1 MIDKAFN
8 LTTDPWIKV
17 IENGTNK
24 EKTVSLIEVFQ
35 NAQNYRRL
43 AGEMQSQDLS
53 ILRFLLAILTTVYS
67 RFNAE
72 NEPYDWLTIDENM
85 MQVSLDEDDDQ
96 EIKDD
101 LLDTWATLYQNGH
114 FTDIVTKYLKL
125 YNDRFSMFGEHPFY
139 QVTESEYNQFVP
151 SNKQIKDGNGPGKV
165 AVRQINRQ
173 VSESANTPAIFSP
186 KSGEFKNSIK
196 IDELV
201 RWLITYQNFTG
212 VTDKTKIKTTEKFSV
227 SRGWLYQLNPV
238 FAEGKTIF
246 QTLMLNMILVRE
258 DKMFYPQ
265 KPVWEYESIKTYV
278 NERMKQQ
285 LPENIAELYTSWSRL
300 LHIHWD
306 QRGQPIFFS
315 AGIPM
320 FNNEDVFIE
329 PMTTWRIDKSSKRYK
344 PAAKWLNSLGTAM
357 WRSFGQ
363 YVNVKGSDDMH
374 EPGIVEWLHLLDNK
388 DIIPLDAQITLAS
401 ATLISD
407 GNATSQA
414 PVVEVCDDMN
424 INADVLFD
432 KRNPNYWPK
441 RIEDTIEL
449 TQKVGTVYWQFA
461 KDIATIRGYGKPEAK
476 EFANRMSGKFYENLN
491 HPFKIWLSQLT
502 NNDDRDQRIKTW
514 NNTLYKLVLVTTDDI
529 TQSSSLRDIRGIV
542 NENGNVK
549 NIFTANNNLRYNIR
563 KVLNLK

>member
-1 MIDKAFN
+1 
-8 LTTDPWIKV
+8 
-17 IENGTNK
+17 
-24 EKTVSLIEVFQ
+24 
-35 NAQNYRRL
+35 
-43 AGEMQSQDLS
+43 
-53 ILRFLLAILTTVYS
+53 
-67 RFNAE
+67 
-72 NEPYDWLTIDENM
+72 M

-125 YNDRFSMFGEHPFY
+125 YNDCFSMFGEHPFY

-278 NERMKQQ
+278 DERMKQQ

-414 PVVEVCDDMN
+414 PVVEVCDDMH

-491 HPFKIWLSQLT
+491 QPFKVWLSQLT

>member
-24 EKTVSLIEVFQ
+24 EKTVSLIEVFR

-43 AGEMQSQDLS
+43 AGEMRSQDLS

-101 LLDTWATLYQNGH
+101 LLDTWTTLYQNGH

-246 QTLMLNMILVRE
+246 QTLMLNMILMRE
-258 DKMFYPQ
+258 DKMFYSQ

-285 LPENIAELYTSWSRL
+285 LPKNIAELYTSWSRL
-300 LHIHWD
+300 LHIHWN

-414 PVVEVCDDMN
+414 PVVEVCDDMH

-476 EFANRMSGKFYENLN
+476 EFANRMSGKLYENLN
-491 HPFKIWLSQLT
+491 HPFKVWLSQLT